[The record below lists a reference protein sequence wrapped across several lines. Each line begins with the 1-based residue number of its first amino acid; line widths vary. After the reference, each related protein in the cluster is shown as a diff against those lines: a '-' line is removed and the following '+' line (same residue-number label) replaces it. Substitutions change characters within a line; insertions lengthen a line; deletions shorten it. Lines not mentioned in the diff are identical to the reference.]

1 MAGTGPF
8 ADGRTRRRLTG
19 GRVRSP
25 GVSQPHPPT
34 GSALI
39 RDIALYTLARL
50 AMIAALTGLLVLA
63 GVPLL
68 IALLLAL
75 VVALPL
81 SLVTL
86 RGLRA
91 RMNAG
96 LRAAGAQRRAER
108 ERLRAQLRGE
118 QPPEQGRS

>member
-1 MAGTGPF
+1 MKFPNPAGG
-8 ADGRTRRRLTG
+8 TRAHGDAYPRR
-19 GRVRSP
+19 
-25 GVSQPHPPT
+25 VSQRVPDPPT

-50 AMIAALTGLLVLA
+50 AMIGLLTALLVLA

-68 IALLLAL
+68 VALLLSL

-81 SLVTL
+81 SLVL
-86 RGLRA
+86 LPGLRT
-91 RMNAG
+91 RVNAG
-96 LRAAGAQRRAER
+96 LNAAGARRSAER

-118 QPPEQGRS
+118 RPPDDRQG